1 MKPGKKRALWRS
13 VTGWVTRT
21 LIKMLLVLIFL
32 SFGQVLA
39 LKYITPPFT
48 INMVWERL
56 RHHWFDAPYVPYTYE
71 WRNLPDISPYLKQ
84 AVMAGED
91 QRFLGHHG
99 LDFQE
104 IKIVIKDVLKGKSFR
119 GASTITMQAARSVFL
134 PATRHPVRKLG
145 EVWYALLMEQMWDKS
160 RILEIYLNTVD
171 WGTGIVGA
179 QAGARRY
186 FDTTAAGL
194 TPDQAA
200 WMAAILPSPH
210 KWSPLHPTPYLTQR
224 QQRILSD
231 MPNMPKL

>member
-1 MKPGKKRALWRS
+1 MKPGNKRALWRS
-13 VTGWVTRT
+13 LTGWVTRA
-21 LIKMLLVLIFL
+21 LIKVLLVLIFL
-32 SFGQVLA
+32 SFAQVLA
-39 LKYITPPFT
+39 LKYIAPPFT

-56 RHHWFDAPYVPYTYE
+56 RYHWFDAPYVAHTYE
-71 WRNLPDISPYLKQ
+71 WRDLPDISPYLKQ

-91 QRFLGHHG
+91 QRFLSHYG

-186 FDTTAAGL
+186 F
-194 TPDQAA
+194 
-200 WMAAILPSPH
+200 
-210 KWSPLHPTPYLTQR
+210 
-224 QQRILSD
+224 
-231 MPNMPKL
+231 